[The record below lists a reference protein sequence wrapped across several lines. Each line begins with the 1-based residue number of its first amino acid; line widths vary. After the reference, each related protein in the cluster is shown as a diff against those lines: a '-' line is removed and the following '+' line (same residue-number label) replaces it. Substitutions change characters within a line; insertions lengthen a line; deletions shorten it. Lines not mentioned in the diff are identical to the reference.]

1 MSWIKTVSVLGDLP
15 VKKQLCPLT
24 KTQCLM
30 WPWGSAAAQLL
41 PAGRTSALSPV
52 VPSRWQWW
60 EGVRDSRACFHWK
73 YSLENAVV
81 VGWTLLVWQCCPCTR
96 IMGGK
101 STLAKQSKFK
111 QPLIQNLAGFL
122 VASLH
127 KGLLP
132 AEQCLSEIA
141 SLHILADSHV
151 PGQVCAANVT

>member
-1 MSWIKTVSVLGDLP
+1 MLWIKTVSVLDDPP
-15 VKKQLCPLT
+15 VEKQLCPPP
-24 KTQCLM
+24 KPKCLM

-41 PAGRTSALSPV
+41 PAGRTSALSPA

-60 EGVRDSRACFHWK
+60 EGTAGACFHWK
-73 YSLENAVV
+73 YSLENAV

-111 QPLIQNLAGFL
+111 QPLIPNLAGFL

-141 SLHILADSHV
+141 SPRILADSNV
-151 PGQVCAANVT
+151 PGQVCAVNVT